1 MALPSGFRPGLC
13 AGLALLA
20 AACGDEGRFGPPESY
35 VLLAPM
41 AGSTPPVLRSL
52 REDEVQPVVKLF
64 FEGFAAEM
72 LRTVYMAK
80 QLVREGRPAGRPF
93 PGAAGGPAS
102 EGIPVVIGLERESY
116 GRGLALHRTLRA
128 PLSRPDVVWLGLRA
142 QPESDPAL
150 VQTVA
155 GRLASYVLELVL
167 SGGTFGDSSAVLPR
181 SLADGYRMAME
192 VIAREWR
199 VGRGPTGVVA
209 PDAGTP
215 GQRAV
220 FADVRENRFV
230 LTDDGRAVRP
240 AAELLASAGVAATVI
255 YRFAQSKEV
264 GQRVA
269 RDEFYAPF
277 ASRVP
282 PGVSAAAVLGRFR
295 NFQAKLLVPWSAA
308 AMAGHP
314 PRDVVD
320 LLDGY
325 LAAFP
330 EEKKEA
336 LRIFIVTTFGGTVVP
351 GGVPIGPRDTVKT
364 LAAVDALVADVLA
377 GRRSLRGAAVPAQ

>member
-1 MALPSGFRPGLC
+1 MALPPGFRRGLC
-13 AGLALLA
+13 AGLALVA
-20 AACGDEGRFGPPESY
+20 AACGDDGRFGPPESY

-41 AGSTPPVLRSL
+41 AGSSPLVMRSL
-52 REDEVQPVVKLF
+52 REDEAQPVVKLF

-80 QLVREGRPAGRPF
+80 QLVREGRPGGRPF
-93 PGAAGGPAS
+93 PGAVGGPAS
-102 EGIPVVIGLERESY
+102 EGTPVVIGLESEPY

-128 PLSRPDVVWLGLRA
+128 PLARPDVVWLGLQSR
-142 QPESDPAL
+142 PESDPVL
-150 VQTVA
+150 IQTVA
-155 GRLASYVLELVL
+155 GRLATYVLDLVL
-167 SGGTFGDSSAVLPR
+167 SGGTFGDTAAVLPHP
-181 SLADGYRMAME
+181 LAGGYRMAME

-199 VGRGPTGVVA
+199 TGRGPTGVVA
-209 PDAGTP
+209 PDAGTA

-240 AAELLASAGVAATVI
+240 ATELLASAGVAATVL
-255 YRFAQSKEV
+255 YRFAQSRAV

-269 RDEFYAPF
+269 RDDFYGPF

-295 NFQAKLLVPWSAA
+295 NFQAKLLVPWATA
-308 AMAGHP
+308 AMDGHP
-314 PRDVVD
+314 PRDIVD
-320 LLDGY
+320 LVDGY

-336 LRIFIVTTFGGTVVP
+336 VRIFIVTTFGGTVVP

-364 LAAVDALVADVLA
+364 LAAVDALVADVMA
-377 GRRSLRGAAVPAQ
+377 GRRSLRGASGPVQ